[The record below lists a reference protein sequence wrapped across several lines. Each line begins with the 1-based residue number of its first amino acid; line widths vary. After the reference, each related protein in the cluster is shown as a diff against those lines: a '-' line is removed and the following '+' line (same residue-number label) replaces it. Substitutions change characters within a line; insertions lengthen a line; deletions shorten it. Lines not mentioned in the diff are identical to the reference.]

1 MDIQNQGVIRRRGS
15 IVQCSEKVAS
25 QGLLVTSKLV
35 SKKKEQSRR
44 KDRKANSL
52 TPMVLL
58 PAIRHLICSALD
70 PRTTFFYISNRKYIL
85 WSKLLQLKFEMY
97 LSQKLGFFCR
107 KVQVPKRTYM
117 QIFTLHQAS
126 GV

>member
-52 TPMVLL
+52 TPVVLL

-70 PRTTFFYISNRKYIL
+70 TRTTFFYISNRKYIL